1 MKLSLVLSV
10 YHLWKSF
17 NPILEDCNFWLF
29 FGHFPMIWPR
39 LFWTAPRLL
48 MVNIYLNCKSYPPST
63 GATRA
68 VSIGPAEMKEV
79 SQPFNG
85 VVTTNSK
92 LEQYEFCFQRIP
104 LQDIGKQWTTI
115 DNNPLCSMHLSFY
128 VPSQA

>member
-17 NPILEDCNFWLF
+17 NPILEDCNFWRF

-104 LQDIGKQWTTI
+104 LQDIGK
-115 DNNPLCSMHLSFY
+115 LL
-128 VPSQA
+128 